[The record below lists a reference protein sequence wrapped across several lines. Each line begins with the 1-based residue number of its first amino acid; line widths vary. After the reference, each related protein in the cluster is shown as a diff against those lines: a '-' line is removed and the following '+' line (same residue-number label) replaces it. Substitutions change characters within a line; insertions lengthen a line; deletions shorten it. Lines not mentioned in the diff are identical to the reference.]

1 MPFFQN
7 VYDFEFRPTLIGSD
21 RQYQT
26 GWKLKANTNRSDYML
41 SGNTEPYNLSGNN
54 ILTLNYCYD
63 PNFVNYAS
71 LPVTISAASLAST
84 TAQEVVT
91 SLNSNSN
98 FSSLFVALVYPSGN
112 VPASPNKILI
122 KGLRSKGNFRAYI
135 SNTSAETILSFN
147 KNAPI
152 AELPTLFEKYTVPNR
167 FAYPNIGADRIIKLN
182 PADTYEASLITAAGL
197 NPSSPT
203 PDWQLLAG
211 SSDGYWFY
219 SRTYTSGVISSEIK
233 YPAGAT
239 AGFLAKK
246 TFYLYSGSN
255 LTAVMETPYVL
266 VSGDLV
272 VPPS

>member
-41 SGNTEPYNLSGNN
+41 SGNIEPYNLSGNN

-71 LPVTISAASLAST
+71 LPVTISASSLSSA

-98 FSSLFVALVYPSGN
+98 FSSLFVALVYPSSN
-112 VPASPNKILI
+112 VPTSPNKILI
-122 KGLRSKGNFRAYI
+122 KGLRSKGNFRAYV

-152 AELPTLFEKYTVPNR
+152 AELPTLFEKYTVANR
-167 FAYPNIGADRIIKLN
+167 FAYPNLGADRIIKLN
-182 PADTYEASLITAAGL
+182 TSDTYEASLITAAGL

-203 PDWQLLAG
+203 PDWKLLAG
-211 SSDGYWFY
+211 SSDSYWFY
-219 SRTYTSGVISSEIK
+219 NRTYTSGVISSEIK

-246 TFYLYSGSN
+246 TFYLYSGSD

-266 VSGDLV
+266 ASGDLV
-272 VPPS
+272 TPPS

>member
-41 SGNTEPYNLSGNN
+41 SGNTEPFNLTGNN

-63 PNFVNYAS
+63 PNFVNYAA
-71 LPVTISAASLAST
+71 LPITISAATIGAT
-84 TAQEVVT
+84 TAQEIVN
-91 SLNSNSN
+91 SLNGNAT
-98 FSSLFVALVYPSGN
+98 FASLFVASLYPSSN
-112 VPASPNKILI
+112 VPTSPNKILI
-122 KGLRSKGNFRAYI
+122 KGLRSKGNFRAYV
-135 SNTSAETILSFN
+135 SNTSAETIISFN
-147 KNAPI
+147 KHAPI
-152 AELPTLFEKYTVPNR
+152 AELPTLFEKYTIANR
-167 FAYPNIGADRIIKLN
+167 FAYPNLGADRIIKLN
-182 PADTYEASLITAAGL
+182 TGVTYEAALITAAGL

-211 SSDGYWFY
+211 SSDAYWFY
-219 SRTYTSGVISSEIK
+219 NRTYTSGVIATEIK

-246 TFYLYSGSN
+246 TYYVYSGTD
-255 LTAVMETPYVL
+255 LTGVMETPYVL
-266 VSGDLV
+266 TSGDLIT
-272 VPPS
+272 PP